1 MKLYS
6 LFLIKFI
13 FFFLFTSCAYF
24 DEEEDKILPG
34 KRERVFISDDKILKK
49 ANKRVKILPPKTSN
63 SFEGSIFTFIFLQK
77 SFSFFSFFEINI
89 KEHNFLKG
97 GKPDSFREFSSSKK
111 KPIRLD

>member
-63 SFEGSIFTFIFLQK
+63 FEQQHQNVRNHLYHFK
-77 SFSFFSFFEINI
+77 SNPNLKLLKKIKLKFNFKKSSNI
-89 KEHNFLKG
+89 S
-97 GKPDSFREFSSSKK
+97 PPVFRK
-111 KPIRLD
+111 

>member
-49 ANKRVKILPPKTSN
+49 ANKRVKFYLLKLQILGN
-63 SFEGSIFTFIFLQK
+63 S
-77 SFSFFSFFEINI
+77 NI
-89 KEHNFLKG
+89 KMLETIYITLK
-97 GKPDSFREFSSSKK
+97 ST
-111 KPIRLD
+111 II